1 MSNPLRLQGVPG
13 GAAIRL
19 QSPSNSA
26 IRLRAVSSLRGPKGD
41 TGTAASIAV
50 GDVTTLNP
58 GEDATVVNSGTS
70 SAAIL
75 DFGIP
80 EGEQGDP
87 GIQGDPGDAA
97 TIAVGTVT
105 TVSPGDPATVTN
117 VGTSAAAVFD
127 FEIPKGDAGAGS
139 GDVVGPASSTASS
152 NVALFDGTTGKLL
165 KDGGTSA
172 ALIGSSIHGATAKTT
187 PVDADE
193 VGLIDSAASNVLK
206 KLTWTNIKATL
217 KTYLDTLYQPLA
229 STLTSWAGITRAT
242 GFDTFA
248 ATPSS
253 ANLAA
258 LLSDEIGSGSA
269 VFSSA
274 IREKLTANRTYY
286 VRTDGSDSNTGLVNS
301 SGGAFLTIQKAIDT
315 VAALDISIYN
325 VTISVGAGTYTAGV
339 TVNGPWV
346 GTGTVSLVGDTTT
359 PSNVIISTTGSNCV
373 LALQG
378 GKLTIGGFKFVT
390 TTSGSHINAAGGVI
404 NVTGKVEFGA
414 SAAQQIISA
423 SYGLVNISA
432 NYTISGGG
440 TIHWYVESYGQI
452 FAVVLTITLSGSPVF
467 STAFAHAA
475 TSPSLVDCRANTY
488 SGSAGATTPRY
499 TVGAGGV
506 INTGTGS
513 TTALPGTGAAGTP
526 GTNFG
531 TSPYGLYL

>member
-1 MSNPLRLQGVPG
+1 MATIKIQSRTTTLRLRPTIPTLKLKVSAGV
-13 GAAIRL
+13 
-19 QSPSNSA
+19 
-26 IRLRAVSSLRGPKGD
+26 KGD
-41 TGTAASIAV
+41 KGDLGTAASIAV

-80 EGEQGDP
+80 EGEQGVQ
-87 GIQGDPGDAA
+87 GIQGIQGEQGIQGPPGADGAGAVDSVNGQTGVVVLDPDDLDDTSTTNKFASAARVASLIHAA
-97 TIAVGTVT
+97 TG
-105 TVSPGDPATVTN
+105 
-117 VGTSAAAVFD
+117 
-127 FEIPKGDAGAGS
+127 
-139 GDVVGPASSTASS
+139 
-152 NVALFDGTTGKLL
+152 
-165 KDGGTSA
+165 
-172 ALIGSSIHGATAKTT
+172 KTT

-193 VGLIDSAASNVLK
+193 FGGIDSAASNVLK
-206 KLTWTNIKATL
+206 KFTWANIKATL
-217 KTYLDTLYQPLA
+217 QAYFDTLYLA
-229 STLTSWAGITRAT
+229 AGIAR
-242 GFDTFA
+242 
-248 ATPSS
+248 
-253 ANLAA
+253 
-258 LLSDEIGSGSA
+258 
-269 VFSSA
+269 
-274 IREKLTANRTYY
+274 RELLTADRTYY

-301 SGGAFLTIQKAIDT
+301 SGGAFLTLQKAINT